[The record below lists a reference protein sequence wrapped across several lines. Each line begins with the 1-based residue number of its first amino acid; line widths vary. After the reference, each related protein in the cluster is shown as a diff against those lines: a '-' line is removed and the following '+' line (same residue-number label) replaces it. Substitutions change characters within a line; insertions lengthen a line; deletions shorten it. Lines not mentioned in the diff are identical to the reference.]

1 MAVIPLFLFQEK
13 GQKKMKKNVF
23 TKSIQFLIV
32 TLIVLAVFLPKE
44 YAQTGM
50 AIAVALWLVFIFFIW
65 YANNHDQIKRK
76 LASFIAK
83 PKREKQLSVDAA
95 TKEKP
100 MSSTESKNVGV
111 ILTDAEAESVIRH
124 LSLRISDK
132 LKSAYPKAV
141 WHWNAKPSLQDLL
154 NGKTIRIVVE
164 NMDAYTH
171 ADITFDRF
179 ERIHV
184 EPMSIGSFVPCEPDS
199 EDVNEE
205 PVPEPA
211 VVDVK
216 AWYELMGQRI
226 LETQITELN
235 ANGHNMLLIKE
246 NGDIV
251 INRNKKE
258 RYVASLESFPAK
270 NYWDELVSVLEENE
284 LTAKITG
291 DSLRVSWN

>member
-50 AIAVALWLVFIFFIW
+50 AIATALWLVFSFFIW
-65 YANNHDQIKRK
+65 YANNHDRIK
-76 LASFIAK
+76 
-83 PKREKQLSVDAA
+83 EKVAA
-95 TKEKP
+95 FNSTQKIDIKNKNNADTKERP
-100 MSSTESKNVGV
+100 MPAKEPDNTGV
-111 ILTDAEAESVIRH
+111 ILTDAEAECLIRH

-141 WHWNAKPSLQDLL
+141 WHWTTKPSLHDLL

-164 NMDAYTH
+164 NMDTYSH

-184 EPMSIGSFVPCEPDS
+184 EPMSIGSFVPCESDS
-199 EDVNEE
+199 KDANEE
-205 PVPEPA
+205 SVPEPA

-216 AWYELMGQRI
+216 AWYELIGQRI

-235 ANGHNMLLIKE
+235 ANGHNTLLIQE

-251 INRNKKE
+251 INRNKKVS
-258 RYVASLESFPAK
+258 YVASLESFPAK

-284 LTAKITG
+284 LTAKIAG
-291 DSLRVSWN
+291 DTLRVSWN